1 MFTMSLKSAKSGFF
15 DRAAVV
21 RAVDQAT
28 RRNLSRFG
36 AYVRQRAKTSIRRP
50 PKNAAVRISRPGRP
64 PYSHT
69 GLLKRFIFFAY
80 DADRQSVVIGPVRLR
95 NSDGMAPTLLEHG
108 GVALRARRRRRYRP
122 RPYMHPAFDAEMA
135 ALPDLWKNSVKANQ

>member
-50 PKNAAVRISRPGRP
+50 PKTATVRISRPGRP

-80 DADRQSVVIGPVRLR
+80 DADRQSVVIGPGTTAQLR
-95 NSDGMAPTLLEHG
+95 RDGTCVVGTWWCCVSRATTTAIPTTTLH
-108 GVALRARRRRRYRP
+108 ASRI
-122 RPYMHPAFDAEMA
+122 
-135 ALPDLWKNSVKANQ
+135 